1 MPTAAKKIPKIPK
14 IIRDPLRDKTDG
26 ARSKKMAAEAQSKF
40 LSFDHLDKIGEI
52 PVYYGFTPRQS
63 PVIKKSDLDLARSLL
78 DGDFIDDEEDT
89 KCKLPLHVE
98 EKIALL
104 RMYQEEDLHVLPQ
117 PVLLYFKEPFK
128 GSIKK
133 PSDYHRY
140 SDLEIIGNSKSIA
153 EATLIQTARMM
164 LAEEGYTNI
173 GVEINSIGDRD
184 SIARYT
190 RDLTNHY
197 RKHIGDMH
205 NECRQLFKKDPF
217 ELLGCQNEKC
227 KKINEMAPRSMNFLS
242 EASRVHFQE
251 VLEYME
257 ALGIPYK
264 INNHLIGNRK
274 YCTETVFAITNLD
287 YDPKKKDEHK
297 VLAIGV
303 RYNGLSK
310 KTDLKREVQGVGI
323 SLLINEKHS
332 DLRKD
337 IKKIKRPFASFVQLG
352 FESKLLS
359 LKVIENL
366 RQVKIPLYLSLAKD
380 RLGAQV
386 SVVEK
391 YHIPYALI
399 MGKMEAMNK
408 SVIVRNVETHAQD
421 LVPIDELAK
430 YMKRLDK

>member
-1 MPTAAKKIPKIPK
+1 MPTTAKKILKMPK
-14 IIRDPLRDKTDG
+14 IIKEV
-26 ARSKKMAAEAQSKF
+26 KKPASASEPKF
-40 LSFDHLDKIGEI
+40 LTFDNLDKVGEI

-63 PVIKKSDLDLARSLL
+63 PVIKKSDIDQAKSLL
-78 DGDFIDDEEDT
+78 DGDYIDDEQDD
-89 KCKLPLHVE
+89 KARLPLHVE

-104 RMYQEEDLHVLPQ
+104 RMYQDEDLHMLPQ

-133 PSDYHRY
+133 ASDYHRY
-140 SDLEIIGNSKSIA
+140 CDLEIIGNSKSIA
-153 EATLIQTARMM
+153 EATLIQTARMI
-164 LAEEGYTNI
+164 LGEEGYDNI
-173 GVEINSIGDRD
+173 CVEINSIGDRD

-197 RKHIGDMH
+197 KKHLNDMH
-205 NECRQLFKKDPF
+205 PECRQLFKKDPF

-242 EASRVHFQE
+242 EASRIHFQE
-251 VLEYME
+251 VLEYLE

-264 INNHLIGNRK
+264 INNHLIGNKK
-274 YCTETVFAITNLD
+274 YCTETVFSITNLN
-287 YDPKKKDEHK
+287 YDPKKTGEHK

-310 KTDLKREVQGVGI
+310 KVNLKREVQGVGI
-323 SLLINEKHS
+323 SLLIKGGSAE
-332 DLRKD
+332 LRKE

-359 LKVIENL
+359 LQVIESL

-391 YHIPYALI
+391 FHIPYALI
-399 MGKMEAMNK
+399 MGKKEAIEK

-421 LVPIDELAK
+421 IVPICDLAK
-430 YMKRLDK
+430 HMKKLEK

>member
-1 MPTAAKKIPKIPK
+1 MPTLVKKIKMPKVIREPK
-14 IIRDPLRDKTDG
+14 KAPP
-26 ARSKKMAAEAQSKF
+26 AAEPKF
-40 LSFDHLDKIGEI
+40 LTFDHLDKIGEI

-63 PVIKKSDLDLARSLL
+63 PSIKKTDLEEARSLL
-78 DGDFIDDEEDT
+78 EGDFIDDEGDA
-89 KCKLPLHVE
+89 KAHLPLHVE

-104 RMYQEEDLHVLPQ
+104 RMYQEDGLHALPQ

-133 PSDYHRY
+133 ASDYNRY
-140 SDLEIIGNSKSIA
+140 CDLEIIGNSRSIA
-153 EATLIQTARMM
+153 EATLIQTARIM

-173 GVEINSIGDRD
+173 CVEINSIGDKD

-197 RKHIGDMH
+197 RKHLNDIH
-205 NECRQLFKKDPF
+205 AECRQLFKKDPF
-217 ELLGCQNEKC
+217 DLLTCQNEKC

-242 EASRVHFQE
+242 EASRIHFQE
-251 VLEYME
+251 VLEYLE

-274 YCTETVFAITNLD
+274 YCTETVFSITNLD
-287 YDPKKKDEHK
+287 YDGKKKDEHK

-310 KTDLKREVQGVGI
+310 RLNLKRDVQGVGI
-323 SLLINEKHS
+323 SLLIKGKHAE
-332 DLRKD
+332 LRKE
-337 IKKIKRPFASFVQLG
+337 IKKVKRPFASFVQLG

-359 LKVIENL
+359 LQVIENL

-399 MGKMEAMNK
+399 MGKMEAINK

-430 YMKRLDK
+430 YMKKLDK

>member
-1 MPTAAKKIPKIPK
+1 MPTITATKKTVKVSKEEKKTVKPAPKAPEPK
-14 IIRDPLRDKTDG
+14 TLT
-26 ARSKKMAAEAQSKF
+26 
-40 LSFDHLDKIGEI
+40 FDHLDKIGEI
-52 PVYYGFTPRQS
+52 AVYYGFTPRQS
-63 PVIKKSDLDLARSLL
+63 PAIKKSDIDQAKSLL
-78 DGDFIDDEEDT
+78 DGDFIDDEEDS
-89 KCKLPLHVE
+89 KGHLPLHVE

-104 RMYQEEDLHVLPQ
+104 RMYQDENLHNLPQ

-128 GSIKK
+128 GSLKK
-133 PSDYHRY
+133 ASDYHRY
-140 SDLEIIGNSKSIA
+140 CDLEIIGNSRSMA
-153 EATLIQTARMM
+153 EATLIQTARMI
-164 LAEEGYTNI
+164 LAEEGYKNI
-173 GVEINSIGDRD
+173 CVEINSIGDKD

-197 RKHIGDMH
+197 KKHLNDMH
-205 NECRQLFKKDPF
+205 AECRQLFKKDPF

-227 KKINEMAPRSMNFLS
+227 RKMNEIAPRSMNFLS
-242 EASRVHFQE
+242 EASRIHFQE
-251 VLEYME
+251 VLEYLE

-274 YCTETVFAITNLD
+274 YCTETVFSITNLD
-287 YDPKKKDEHK
+287 HDPKKKDSHK
-297 VLAIGV
+297 ILAIGV

-310 KTDLKREVQGVGI
+310 RLNLKRDVNGVGI
-323 SLLINEKHS
+323 SILIKGNRAE
-332 DLRKD
+332 LRKD
-337 IKKIKRPFASFVQLG
+337 LKKTKRPFASFVQLG
-352 FESKLLS
+352 FESKLLA
-359 LKVIENL
+359 LQVIENL
-366 RQVKIPLYLSLAKD
+366 RQAKIPLYLSLAKD

-430 YMKRLDK
+430 HMKKLEK

>member
-1 MPTAAKKIPKIPK
+1 MPTSTAVKKIVKVPRV
-14 IIRDPLRDKTDG
+14 IREVKKT
-26 ARSKKMAAEAQSKF
+26 APPSESKF

-63 PVIKKSDLDLARSLL
+63 PSIKKIDLDQAKSLL
-78 DGDFIDDEEDT
+78 EGDFIDDEQDA
-89 KCKLPLHVE
+89 KARLPLHVE

-104 RMYQEEDLHVLPQ
+104 RMYQDENLHALPQ

-133 PSDYHRY
+133 PSDYNRY
-140 SDLEIIGNSKSIA
+140 CDLEIIGNSKSIA
-153 EATLIQTARMM
+153 EATLIQTARMI
-164 LAEEGYTNI
+164 LKEEGYENI
-173 GVEINSIGDRD
+173 CVEINSIGDRD

-197 RKHIGDMH
+197 KKHLNDMH
-205 NECRQLFKKDPF
+205 AECRQLFKKDPF
-217 ELLGCQNEKC
+217 DLLSCQNEKC
-227 KKINEMAPRSMNFLS
+227 KKMNEIAPKSMNFLS
-242 EASRVHFQE
+242 EASRIHLQE

-257 ALGIPYK
+257 SLGIPYK
-264 INNHLIGNRK
+264 INPHLIGNRK
-274 YCTETVFAITNLD
+274 YCTETVFSITNLD
-287 YDPKKKDEHK
+287 YDEKKKDEHK
-297 VLAIGV
+297 VLAIGL

-310 KTDLKREVQGVGI
+310 RINLKREVQGVGI
-323 SLLINEKHS
+323 SLLIPEKHS
-332 DLRKD
+332 DLRKE
-337 IKKIKRPFASFVQLG
+337 IKKVKRPFASFVQLG

-359 LKVIENL
+359 LQVIENL

-399 MGKMEAMNK
+399 MGKMEAINK

-430 YMKRLDK
+430 HMKKLEK